1 LLMTTRIP
9 NFVMNYKMPGGAAGT
24 GVKLLIGAGLVLY
37 AGSQSLF
44 NVDGGHA
51 AIVFNR
57 FGGVKQKVYGEGT
70 HIMLPWIERPE
81 IYDVRAKPRSIPSLT
96 GSKDLQ
102 MVNVT
107 LRVLS
112 KPDVERLPRIY
123 QTLGKDYDERVLPSI
138 VNEVLKS
145 VVAQFNAAQLITQRQ
160 EVSNLIRKRL
170 VARAYD
176 FHILLDDVS
185 ITHLNF
191 GKEYSSAIEAKQV
204 AQQEAERARFLVEKA
219 QQDKRSIIVKAEGE
233 AQSAKMISDAI
244 RENPAFIQLRR
255 LEAAR
260 EIATVISKSQ
270 NKIYLPADSLLLNL
284 STYEEGPSDGTYAH
298 VPPPRK

>member
-1 LLMTTRIP
+1 MSARIP
-9 NFVMNYKMPGGAAGT
+9 NFVNKYKMPRSSGAST
-24 GVKLLIGAGLVLY
+24 GLSILLGAGVLLY
-37 AGSQSLF
+37 AGSQTLF

-57 FGGVKQKVYGEGT
+57 FVGVKQKIYGEGT
-70 HIMLPWIERPE
+70 HLVLPWVERPE
-81 IYDVRAKPRSIPSLT
+81 IYDTRAKPLSIPSLT

-112 KPDVERLPRIY
+112 KPDVEKLPRIY

-260 EIATVISKSQ
+260 EIASVISKSQ

-284 STYEEGPSDGTYAH
+284 STLEESSDGAYAH
-298 VPPPRK
+298 VPPPRR

>member
-1 LLMTTRIP
+1 MADRIP
-9 NFVMNYKMPGGAAGT
+9 NILMNYKNKMPSGAAGT
-24 GVKLLIGAGLVLY
+24 GLKILIGVGILGFAG
-37 AGSQSLF
+37 AQSLF
-44 NVDGGHA
+44 NVEGGHG

-57 FGGVKQKVYGEGT
+57 FVGVKQTVYGEGT
-70 HIMLPWIERPE
+70 HIILPWVERPE
-81 IYDVRAKPRSIPSLT
+81 IYDVRSKPRSIPSLT

-102 MVNVT
+102 MVNIT

-112 KPDVERLPRIY
+112 KPDVEALPRIY

-145 VVAQFNAAQLITQRQ
+145 VVAQFNASQLITQRQ

-170 VARAYD
+170 VARAED

-191 GKEYSSAIEAKQV
+191 GKEYTAAIEAKQV
-204 AQQEAERARFLVEKA
+204 AQQDAERARFLVEKA

-233 AQSAKMISDAI
+233 AQSAKMISEAI
-244 RENPAFIQLRR
+244 RENPAFLQLRR

-270 NKIYLPADSLLLNL
+270 NKVYLNADSLLLNL
-284 STYEEGPSDGTYAH
+284 TPQEETTDTSYAH
-298 VPPPRK
+298 VPPPHK

>member
-1 LLMTTRIP
+1 
-9 NFVMNYKMPGGAAGT
+9 
-24 GVKLLIGAGLVLY
+24 
-37 AGSQSLF
+37 LF
-44 NVDGGHA
+44 NVEGVQSA
-51 AIVFNR
+51 VVFNR
-57 FGGVKQKVYGEGT
+57 FSGVKQTVYGEGT
-70 HIMLPWIERPE
+70 HLMLPWIERPE

-107 LRVLS
+107 IRVLS
-112 KPDVERLPRIY
+112 MPDVERLPRIY

-176 FHILLDDVS
+176 FHILLTDVS

-191 GKEYSSAIEAKQV
+191 GKEFTAAIEAKQV
-204 AQQEAERARFLVEKA
+204 AQQEAERARFMVEKA

-233 AQSAKMISDAI
+233 AQSAKMISEAI
-244 RENPAFIQLRR
+244 RENPAFLQLRR

-260 EIATVISKSQ
+260 DIASVISKSQ
-270 NKIYLPADSLLLNL
+270 NKVYLTSDSLLLNVASL
-284 STYEEGPSDGTYAH
+284 EESTDSLHAH

>member
-1 LLMTTRIP
+1 MNRIP
-9 NFVMNYKMPGGAAGT
+9 KQLANYKVPSGATGT
-24 GVKLLIGAGLVLY
+24 GIGLLVGAGLVLY
-37 AGSQSLF
+37 AGYNSLF
-44 NVDGGHA
+44 TVDGGHA

-57 FGGVKQKVYGEGT
+57 FTGVRQKVYGEGT
-70 HIMLPWIERPE
+70 NFMWAWVERPE
-81 IYDVRAKPRSIPSLT
+81 IYDVRAKPRSIPTLT

-112 KPDVERLPRIY
+112 KPDVDRLPRIY

-160 EVSNLIRKRL
+160 EVSQLIKKRL

-176 FHILLDDVS
+176 FHILLEDVS
-185 ITHLNF
+185 ITHLGF

-260 EIATVISKSQ
+260 EIASILAKSQ
-270 NKIYLPADSLLLNL
+270 NKVYLPADSLLLNL
-284 STYEEGPSDGTYAH
+284 QAADSEGGYTH
-298 VPPPRK
+298 VPPPRR

>member
-1 LLMTTRIP
+1 M
-9 NFVMNYKMPGGAAGT
+9 K
-24 GVKLLIGAGLVLY
+24 
-37 AGSQSLF
+37 
-44 NVDGGHA
+44 H
-51 AIVFNR
+51 
-57 FGGVKQKVYGEGT
+57 KVYREGT
-70 HIMLPWIERPE
+70 HLIWPWVERPE
-81 IYDVRAKPRSIPSLT
+81 VYDVRAKPRSIPSLT

-112 KPDVERLPRIY
+112 KPDADKLPRIY
-123 QTLGKDYDERVLPSI
+123 QTLGRDYDERVLPSI

-170 VARAYD
+170 VSRAYD

-260 EIATVISKSQ
+260 EIASVIAKSQ
-270 NKIYLPADSLLLNL
+270 NKVYLPADSLLLNL
-284 STYEEGPSDGTYAH
+284 ATEELSEGAYTH